1 MEELLDTVFE
11 WLYRGSRF
19 EIETS
24 IYDQKA
30 AA

>member
-1 MEELLDTVFE
+1 VFE